1 LFFDLNWT
9 NRRAGIKIAQ
19 QQPVKL
25 FLLNIFG
32 REGMTKTNK
41 DNPDISCTNDCIVI
55 SGKTAKKTIKR
66 DGEKQLIEN
75 GFVIEKDCEGTRLV
89 MYTSPDLGDYDC
101 DIILDGNKMAII
113 GLSAEMLLEV
123 HGKKELKAFGFKI
136 NKTKDG
142 AVLFMKK

>member
-1 LFFDLNWT
+1 M
-9 NRRAGIKIAQ
+9 AK
-19 QQPVKL
+19 
-25 FLLNIFG
+25 
-32 REGMTKTNK
+32 ENK
-41 DNPDISCTNDCIVI
+41 DNPDVSCTDDCIVI
-55 SGKTAKKTIKR
+55 SGKTAKKQIKQY
-66 DGEKQLIEN
+66 GEKKVIEN
-75 GFVIEKDCEGTRLV
+75 GFVIEKDAEGTRLI
-89 MYTSPDLGDYDC
+89 MYTSPGLGDYDC